1 MNPKKQKKLKKNKKI
16 KSIEKRISEIDT
28 LKKKIEGLGLNSNFK
43 EIDELYKKFDEFVKT
58 GISDTFSM
66 HLVGLNR
73 RLDVIL
79 SNRIDSSMNMVYDKS
94 I

>member
-43 EIDELYKKFDEFVKT
+43 EIDELYKKFD
-58 GISDTFSM
+58 
-66 HLVGLNR
+66 
-73 RLDVIL
+73 
-79 SNRIDSSMNMVYDKS
+79 
-94 I
+94 